1 MRVGFVSLGCS
12 KNLVDTE
19 MTIGL
24 FKKNNFEIVADPEKA
39 DIIVINTCGFID
51 KAKEESINTIIEM
64 AQYKKKKCKY
74 LVAMGCLVQRYKEE
88 LQDLIPEV
96 DLFIKYDSYNTI
108 WDQLS
113 KMIKEK
119 EGKAKYKELDFNN
132 RVVATGANYAYV
144 RIAEGCNNNCAFCSI
159 PQIRGNYTSRK
170 KEDIEK
176 EVKQLVKQGYKEII
190 LIAQDTSKYG
200 IDIYKKPMLADL
212 LKTLCKIKNLKW
224 IRFLYAYPE
233 TITDEL
239 IEVVKEEDKIC
250 KYFDIPMQH
259 YSDKILKKMNRASTS
274 KSIEKLINKIREE
287 IPEAVIRTT
296 VMVGFPGET
305 EEDFEKLYNFI
316 DNSKIDKLG
325 AFEFSKEE
333 NTKAYKMRN
342 QIENKVKK
350 DRYNKIMRL
359 QNKISKENLKNK
371 IGNEYEVLVEGIAD
385 SNKYYIG
392 RTYMDSPEIDGIV
405 YIPKTRQN
413 TLEIGSF
420 VKVKIIETNDYDLV
434 GKIEK

>member
-74 LVAMGCLVQRYKEE
+74 LVVMGCLVQRYKDE
-88 LQDLIPEV
+88 LQELIPEV

-108 WDQLS
+108 WDQIS

-119 EGKAKYKELDFNN
+119 EGKAKYKKLDFNN

-159 PQIRGNYTSRK
+159 PQIRGKYTSRK

-200 IDIYKKPMLADL
+200 IDIYKKPKLAEL
-212 LKTLCKIKNLKW
+212 LKKLCKIKNLKW

-239 IEVVKEEDKIC
+239 IKVVKEEDKIC

-325 AFEFSKEE
+325 AFEYSKEE
-333 NTKAYKMRN
+333 NTKAYRMRN
-342 QIENKVKK
+342 QIEEKVKK
-350 DRYNKIMRL
+350 DRYNKIMKL
-359 QNKISKENLKNK
+359 QNKISKQNLKNK
-371 IGNEYEVLVEGIAD
+371 IGNEYEVLIEGIAD

-392 RTYMDSPEIDGIV
+392 RSYMDAPEIDGIV

-413 TLEIGSF
+413 IIEIGSF